1 LKSSITSRSTVSF
14 QLPSILNYSSWNY
27 LKIFNH
33 SMHDVWS
40 TGQEC
45 RRPFDYCDVVVS
57 TICKNLR
64 GPMVVQCSSRKGKKR
79 ETGWI
84 FEYRI
89 NLVFSIQHKDPDD
102 NHISDLAVT
111 LSR

>member
-1 LKSSITSRSTVSF
+1 
-14 QLPSILNYSSWNY
+14 
-27 LKIFNH
+27 
-33 SMHDVWS
+33 
-40 TGQEC
+40 
-45 RRPFDYCDVVVS
+45 
-57 TICKNLR
+57 
-64 GPMVVQCSSRKGKKR
+64 MVVQCSSRKGKKR

-111 LSR
+111 PNIEHTFYKSRKTLRLWHQPCSEENADWLLVA